1 MSITETKAKTV
12 KDRQEQIQTEMMRL
26 LNLPSAYSVW
36 DAQKMDFKISRST
49 RLLTVGEIEL
59 NHMAGKYPKSDM
71 HILKAVHALGFATK
85 AHIMALLRYW
95 KKCDEEEALGSGR
108 ERLNIPELTDKEL
121 WGRIMELCR
130 YGVLIRREFWPP
142 EEIRKP
148 SDTAR
153 SVFHVSA
160 SGASMYKTI
169 LSDNTL
175 SFDQRLAYMN
185 EEDVFRYVLTGMAA
199 ASFLGSA
206 YVYSARFH
214 VSAQVGRR
222 KYQVL
227 AEIKASL
234 NKKAWEGEYR
244 CRLIFEGVTFRT
256 NPAVV
261 TRENRYKNVLARVR
275 ELWTVVSAYKEE
287 SPVYVLFC
295 TEDGY
300 GLKDLLNII
309 AEVDSRMFSC
319 CLFTTGTVLEYHRV
333 FSQPE
338 GISESYL
345 EYLPEKNGRLA
356 VAVGYYFLDC
366 GKILADRA
374 ATQK

>member
-1 MSITETKAKTV
+1 M
-12 KDRQEQIQTEMMRL
+12 
-26 LNLPSAYSVW
+26 
-36 DAQKMDFKISRST
+36 
-49 RLLTVGEIEL
+49 
-59 NHMAGKYPKSDM
+59 
-71 HILKAVHALGFATK
+71 
-85 AHIMALLRYW
+85 
-95 KKCDEEEALGSGR
+95 
-108 ERLNIPELTDKEL
+108 
-121 WGRIMELCR
+121 
-130 YGVLIRREFWPP
+130 
-142 EEIRKP
+142 
-148 SDTAR
+148 
-153 SVFHVSA
+153 
-160 SGASMYKTI
+160 
-169 LSDNTL
+169 
-175 SFDQRLAYMN
+175 
-185 EEDVFRYVLTGMAA
+185 
-199 ASFLGSA
+199 GSA

-338 GISESYL
+338 GISESSL

>member
-1 MSITETKAKTV
+1 MAVTDTKAKTV
-12 KDRQEQIQTEMMRL
+12 KERQEQIQAEMMRL

-59 NHMAGKYPKSDM
+59 NHMAGKYAKSDM

-95 KKCDEEEALGSGR
+95 KRCDEEEAKVNGR
-108 ERLNIPELTDKEL
+108 ERLNIPELSDKEL

-130 YGVLIRREFWPP
+130 YGVLIRREFWPSD
-142 EEIRKP
+142 EIRKP
-148 SDTAR
+148 TDTAR

-169 LSDNTL
+169 LSDSTL
-175 SFDQRLAYMN
+175 SFDQRFSYMN

-199 ASFLGSA
+199 ASFLGSS

-214 VSAQVGRR
+214 VSAQVGKR
-222 KYQVL
+222 KYPVL
-227 AEIKASL
+227 AEIKASIDK
-234 NKKAWEGEYR
+234 NVWEGEYR

-261 TRENRYKNVLARVR
+261 TRETRYKNVLARVR
-275 ELWTVVSAYKEE
+275 ELWTVVTAYKEE

-300 GLKDLLNII
+300 GIKDLLKII
-309 AEVDSRMFSC
+309 AEVDSRMLSC
-319 CLFTTGTVLEYHRV
+319 CLFTTGTILEYHRV
-333 FSQPE
+333 FSVPE
-338 GISESYL
+338 EISESYL
-345 EYLPEKNGRLA
+345 EFLPEKGGRLA
-356 VAVGYYFLDC
+356 VAVGYYFLNC
-366 GKILADRA
+366 GKKPD
-374 ATQK
+374 